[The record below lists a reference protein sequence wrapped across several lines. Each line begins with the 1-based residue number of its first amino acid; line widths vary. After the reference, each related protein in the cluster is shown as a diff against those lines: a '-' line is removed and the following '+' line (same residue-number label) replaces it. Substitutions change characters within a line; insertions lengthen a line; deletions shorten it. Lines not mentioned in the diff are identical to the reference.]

1 MGHDRRV
8 SLSFAQLFKPRQR
21 LVEPDVHPAIVAEAE
36 ALLRDK
42 DAAGRLAD
50 HEGVTARGAAAERL
64 AFHALSR
71 RRAPESVA
79 SRRRLLANLPEDPSP
94 LDRLRV
100 GRSAGVLVTDQSAW
114 APVAAA
120 VEEARACFADP
131 RRSGG
136 DNPGKRFMTTAKLP
150 RPLDSKIMALARHPA
165 VLRLIGRYLDGLPIL
180 YRINLLDSANED
192 IQPDS
197 SQFFHVDPEDFRQL
211 KIFLLVEDVDAASG
225 PLHLLRADAS
235 DEVRVARGHRQG
247 RVPDEEVLKIAPAEA
262 LVACTGPSGTLAI
275 GDTSRCFHFGSRPG
289 ARRRHVVMIQYLTPF
304 ASVFP
309 LDAAAANSKYADAVR
324 QRAEAAG
331 QEVPELDAWLFG
343 LKR

>member
-1 MGHDRRV
+1 V

-21 LVEPDVHPAIVAEAE
+21 LVEPGVHPAIVAEA
-36 ALLRDK
+36 ARLLRDG
-42 DAAGRLAD
+42 AARERLAD
-50 HEGVTARGAAAERL
+50 HDAVTARGSAAERL
-64 AFHALSR
+64 AFLALSR
-71 RRAPESVA
+71 ERSPQSLAA
-79 SRRRLLANLPEDPSP
+79 RRRLLDALPADPSP
-94 LDRLRV
+94 LDSLEAARA
-100 GRSAGVLVTDQSAW
+100 AGVLVTDQSAW

-120 VEEARACFADP
+120 VEEARACFADT

-136 DNPGKRFMTTAKLP
+136 DNPGKLFMTTARLP
-150 RPLDSKIMALARHPA
+150 RPLDSRIMALARHPA

-180 YRINLLDSANED
+180 YRINLLDSANEEL
-192 IQPDS
+192 QPDS

-211 KIFLLVEDVDAASG
+211 KIFLLVEAVDADSG

-235 DEVRVARGHRQG
+235 DAVRVARGHRHG
-247 RVPDEEVLKIAPAEA
+247 RVPDEEVLKTAPPGA

-309 LDAAAANSKYADAVR
+309 LDAPAGHSKYADAVG
-324 QRAEAAG
+324 QRANAAT
-331 QEVPELDAWLFG
+331 EDVPELDAYLFG

>member
-1 MGHDRRV
+1 M
-8 SLSFAQLFKPRQR
+8 SLSIAQLFKPRQR
-21 LVEPDVHPAIVAEAE
+21 LAEPDVHPAIAREAE
-36 ALLRDK
+36 ALLKDK
-42 DAAGRLAD
+42 DAERRLAD
-50 HEGVTARGAAAERL
+50 HDAVTARGSAAERL
-64 AFHALSR
+64 AFYTLSR
-71 RRAPESVA
+71 RRAPETVEA
-79 SRRRLLANLPEDPSP
+79 RRRLLAALPDEPSP
-94 LDRLRV
+94 LDGLLV
-100 GRSAGVLVTDQSAW
+100 ERSAGVLVSDQSAW
-114 APVAAA
+114 GPVAAA
-120 VEEARACFADP
+120 VEEARVCFADT

-180 YRINLLDSANED
+180 YRINLLDSANEA

-211 KIFLLVEDVDAASG
+211 KIFLLVEDVDADSG

-235 DEVRVARGHRQG
+235 DQVRVARGHRHG
-247 RVPDEEVLKIAPAEA
+247 RLADEEVMRIAPAGA
-262 LVACTGPSGTLAI
+262 LVPCTGPSGALAI

-309 LDAAAANSKYADAVR
+309 LDATSAGSKYADAVR
-324 QRAEAAG
+324 QRADKASELEAY
-331 QEVPELDAWLFG
+331 LFG